1 MLLGVLRFICNCVS
15 IFAYGRYL
23 FIVAIG
29 IEIPNK
35 FDMSRPEDKTKLL
48 SVMDTLDES
57 TKRFQRYIMI
67 TSVNVMVCFVRF
79 FKFVK
84 VRLRFVTPS
93 AFFSA

>member
-1 MLLGVLRFICNCVS
+1 
-15 IFAYGRYL
+15 
-23 FIVAIG
+23 VAIG